1 MAEQSVEVVVQIGG
15 EDVPAGSLWPHRRGA
30 GESAT
35 FAYFPDYLTRS
46 DSYELDPLLA
56 DHTGQQQTPE
66 GQALFGAFSD
76 AAPDGWGR
84 RLIRRH
90 ELRRAGR
97 ENRAERDVA
106 EVDYLLGVR
115 DDLRQ
120 GALRFR
126 RAPGHPYLAGE
137 REGIPHLIDLPR
149 LLDAARQLERD
160 QATDEDLQIL
170 LDGGSSL
177 GGARP
182 KAHVRDRA
190 GWLGIAKLPSPE
202 RDEWD
207 VIRWESVALT
217 LARTAG
223 IHLPEFKL
231 HEVAGRPVLIVRR
244 FDRDERGRVGYVSAM
259 TMLEATDGAQGSYL
273 EIGEAIE
280 QHSPSASADLR
291 ELWRRIVFSILISN
305 TDDHLRNHGFLRSS
319 TAGWTLSPA
328 FDLNPNPRRHTLTT
342 ALQRGH
348 GQSDI
353 QSALEVAPLFRLAP
367 EEARSVLAQVS
378 AATSQWRTVAG
389 AHGLSKSSIGQLEGA
404 FEHEQA
410 QTARLLADASAGSST
425 A

>member
-1 MAEQSVEVVVQIGG
+1 MAERRVEVVVQIDG
-15 EDVPAGSLWPHRRGA
+15 EDVPAGSLWPHRGA

-35 FAYFPDYLTRS
+35 FAYFPDYLTRR

-66 GQALFGAFSD
+66 GRALFGALSD

-84 RLIRRH
+84 RLVRRN
-90 ELRRAGR
+90 ELRRAR
-97 ENRAERDVA
+97 RDDRAERDVP

-126 RAPGHPYLAGE
+126 RDRGGPYLANE
-137 REGIPHLIDLPR
+137 REGIPALIDLPR

-160 QATDEDLQIL
+160 EATDEDLQIL
-170 LDGGSSL
+170 IEGGSSL

-190 GWLGIAKLPSPE
+190 GWLGIAKFPSPE

-207 VIRWESVALT
+207 VIRWEAVALT

-223 IHLPEFKL
+223 IRVPTFKL
-231 HEVAGRPVLIVRR
+231 HEVADRPVLILRR
-244 FDRDERGRVGYVSAM
+244 FDRDDRGRIGYVSAM

-273 EIGEAIE
+273 EIGEVIE
-280 QHSPSASADLR
+280 KHSPSASFDLA

-305 TDDHLRNHGFLRSS
+305 TDDHLRNHGFLRS
-319 TAGWTLSPA
+319 TTVGWSLSPA
-328 FDLNPNPRRHTLTT
+328 FDLNPNPRRRKLTT
-342 ALQRGH
+342 TIGRGH
-348 GQSDI
+348 EQADI
-353 QSALEVAPLFRLAP
+353 ETALDMASLFRLTDEQAH
-367 EEARSVLAQVS
+367 RVLAQVS
-378 AATSQWRTVAG
+378 DATSRWRHVAAAG
-389 AHGLSKSSIGQLEGA
+389 GLRKSAIEQLEGA
-404 FEHEQA
+404 FEHDQA
-410 QTARLLADASAGSST
+410 RAARALSDIPS
-425 A
+425 

>member
-1 MAEQSVEVVVQIGG
+1 MAEQSVEVVLQMDG
-15 EDVPAGSLWPHRRGA
+15 EDVPAGSLWPHHRGV

-35 FAYFPDYLTRS
+35 FAYFPDYLTRR
-46 DSYELDPLLA
+46 DSYEFDPLLA

-84 RLIRRH
+84 RLVRRNQ
-90 ELRRAGR
+90 LRRAGR
-97 ENRAERDVA
+97 ERRAERYVS
-106 EVDYLLGVR
+106 EIDYLLGVR

-126 RAPGHPYLAGE
+126 RGQAAPYLADE
-137 REGIPHLIDLPR
+137 REGVPHLIDLPR

-170 LDGGSSL
+170 LNGGSSL

-190 GWLGIAKLPSPE
+190 GWLGIAKFPSPE

-207 VIRWESVALT
+207 VIRWEAVALT
-217 LARTAG
+217 LARAAG
-223 IHLPEFKL
+223 IRVPEFKL
-231 HEVAGRPVLIVRR
+231 HEVADRPVLIVRR

-259 TMLEATDGAQGSYL
+259 TMLEATDGAQGSYV
-273 EIGEAIE
+273 EIGEVIE
-280 QHSPSASADLR
+280 EHSPSAGADLV
-291 ELWRRIVFSILISN
+291 ELWRRIAFSILISN

-328 FDLNPNPRRHTLTT
+328 FDLNPNPRRRRLTT
-342 ALQRGH
+342 TIERGRE
-348 GQSDI
+348 QSDI
-353 QSALEVAPLFRLAP
+353 ETALEVASLFRLTD
-367 EEARSVLAQVS
+367 EQARSVLGQVS
-378 AATSQWRTVAG
+378 EATSRWRQVAAAG
-389 AHGLSKSSIGQLEGA
+389 GLRESSIEQLKGA
-404 FEHEQA
+404 FEHDQA
-410 QTARLLADASAGSST
+410 RAARALTGSSP
-425 A
+425 